1 MADCPLIR
9 LTVAHAYHHP
19 AEPPVQAMVAG
30 GLVLR
35 RLGTQFAVIL
45 PDRQDVPET
54 VSLALLWTDIDFA
67 SVTDG
72 YDWSAVPVLEA
83 PPDRDQLTFGGAPAL
98 RHESRLPG
106 DRRILQL
113 DVAIHDG
120 QPRDIR
126 LDFEAVAA
134 YWVYHLTGRG
144 LRDNLR
150 IVDSGDEIRFD
161 DLGPEVLPNGS
172 AARALRS
179 AVPLRLRARP
189 PQHFTLEYEGQ
200 FGPVVLIPTL
210 PAAGVRLRPLA
221 DGRATGA
228 QQADIYVTLS

>member
-1 MADCPLIR
+1 MPDRPLIR
-9 LTVAHAYHHP
+9 LTVAHAYHQP
-19 AEPPVQAMVAG
+19 AEPPVQVLAAG
-30 GLVLR
+30 GTVVR

-45 PDRQDVPET
+45 PDRQDVPER
-54 VSLALLWTDIDFA
+54 VSLALLWQDLDFGFI
-67 SVTDG
+67 TEG

-83 PPDRDQLTFGGAPAL
+83 PPGRDQLTFGEAPVL
-98 RHESRLPG
+98 RHEPRGPG

-113 DVAIHDG
+113 EIGIGPD

-144 LRDNLR
+144 LRDDFR
-150 IVDSGDEIRFD
+150 IVDAGETVRFD
-161 DLGPEVLPNGS
+161 DLGPETLPNG
-172 AARALRS
+172 APARALRS
-179 AVPLRLRARP
+179 TAPLPLRARP
-189 PQHFTLEYEGQ
+189 SQRFTLQYEGQ
-200 FGPVVLIPTL
+200 FGPVVLVPTL

-221 DGRATGA
+221 DDQTTGA